1 MAASAVES
9 EGNSSVDYVLMEDA
23 LRAAGKRESSVRAVL
38 TPQSETRDNV
48 APLPCASPTASSHAR
63 SETPPQGILRH
74 GSAGSGPGSPA
85 KNCRKK
91 QVSIKLPERGRRR
104 YELSGTDGDSSS
116 DDDTHQKETIVE
128 VEVKKEDEEKG
139 EEEEEDTAGELCT
152 HTALALEA
160 RPN

>member
-23 LRAAGKRESSVRAVL
+23 FGAAGKRESSVHAVL
-38 TPQSETRDNV
+38 TPQSETRDNF
-48 APLPCASPTASSHAR
+48 APFPCASPTESSHAR
-63 SETPPQGILRH
+63 PETPPQGILRH

-85 KNCRKK
+85 KNFRKK
-91 QVSIKLPERGRRR
+91 QVSIKLPERDRRR
-104 YELSGTDGDSSS
+104 HELSGANGDSSS
-116 DDDTHQKETIVE
+116 DDGTHQEEMIVE
-128 VEVKKEDEEKG
+128 VEREEEDEEEG
-139 EEEEEDTAGELCT
+139 EEEKGTAGELCT